1 MNSSSRIYREAS
13 CSMNHIIAV
22 TCWMTPQ
29 KMPPR
34 NIPDAAEPPMVV
46 AMMIGIS
53 ENPTEGE
60 VGK

>member
-1 MNSSSRIYREAS
+1 M
-13 CSMNHIIAV
+13 AV

-34 NIPDAAEPPMVV
+34 KVPPMLPSPPMVV
-46 AMMIGIS
+46 AMMMIGIS